1 MGPTYVELLVS
12 WIGLIQSLP
21 ILAQNVGTK
30 SAFLPLFY
38 ESIGC
43 WLFDI
48 MNKWVPCPNSEKK
61 KKKKNKII
69 PVRKREKKKFV
80 DAHFEAQ

>member
-1 MGPTYVELLVS
+1 MS

-61 KKKKNKII
+61 KKN
-69 PVRKREKKKFV
+69 
-80 DAHFEAQ
+80 